1 MRFLD
6 YLDRYGVDHDI
17 RPGTLADY
25 RVAAVV
31 FVRNQGV
38 DTFTLLRAADI
49 SEHLAWLARHDYSP
63 ATIRGRRA
71 KLLVLWRAAYRDG
84 YTDNR
89 PDPDR
94 VRKVRV
100 PAPNP
105 QGLSHDETAKLVE
118 YCQENMRRRMR
129 LIPVPAG
136 DYLAALFLYLW
147 ATGCRIGD
155 ALAVRY
161 DMLNGDTVTWR
172 QQKTGTWHRAR
183 LSPATLHAVELIR
196 TPGRCLVWPRPGKSR
211 TALYAMIKRAFSGAG
226 LTGTSK
232 YIRRGVATDVFQR
245 GLDPGRALGHVP
257 GSRVAIRFYVS
268 QDAQIDPV
276 SPTEL

>member
-1 MRFLD
+1 MLILD
-6 YLDRYGVDHDI
+6 YVNRYGVDHDI
-17 RPGTLADY
+17 REGTLDDY
-25 RVAAVV
+25 RFSVVV
-31 FVRNQGV
+31 FVRCRQIHRLC
-38 DTFTLLRAADI
+38 DLTAASL
-49 SEHLAWLARHDYSP
+49 SEHLACLKERGLSAY
-63 ATIRGRRA
+63 TIRGRRA

-84 YTDNR
+84 YTENR

-105 QGLSHDETAKLVE
+105 QGLTHEQTAMLVE
-118 YCQENMRRRMR
+118 WCQSSMRRRMR
-129 LIPVPAG
+129 LVPVPAG

-147 ATGCRIGD
+147 STGCRIGD

-161 DMLNGDTVTWR
+161 DMLNGDTVIWR
-172 QQKTGTWHRAR
+172 QEKTGRWHRAR

-196 TPGRCLVWPRPGKSR
+196 TPGRLLVWPRPGKSR
-211 TALYAMIKRAFSGAG
+211 TALYAMIKRAFCGAG
-226 LTGTSK
+226 LDGTSK
-232 YIRRGVATDVFQR
+232 YIRRGVATDVFRR

-268 QDAQIDPV
+268 QDVQIEPV
-276 SPTEL
+276 SPTEI

>member
-1 MRFLD
+1 MTLSEFVPIYTMERDVALRTHDD
-6 YLDRYGVDHDI
+6 YAWVASQFNVDVDAITAHLINAHLQLLKDRGCA
-17 RPGTLADY
+17 PSS
-25 RVAAVV
+25 
-31 FVRNQGV
+31 VR
-38 DTFTLLRAADI
+38 
-49 SEHLAWLARHDYSP
+49 S
-63 ATIRGRRA
+63 RRT

-84 YTDNR
+84 YTNNR

-105 QGLSHDETAKLVE
+105 QGLTHEQTAKLVE

-129 LIPVPAG
+129 LVPVPAG

-161 DMLNGDTVTWR
+161 DMLDGDTVTWR
-172 QQKTGTWHRAR
+172 QQKTGTWNRAR

-196 TPGRCLVWPRPGKSR
+196 TPGRLLVWPRPGKSR

-226 LTGTSK
+226 LDGTSK

-257 GSRVAIRFYVS
+257 GSRVAIRYYVS
-268 QDAQIDPV
+268 QDAQIEPV